1 MIEFIQDCGFDSYLR
16 SKKNK
21 TKQKTLKWKPQAEGY
36 TQGEAL
42 SEKQSGLLKGLKF
55 EKPVIRLGM
64 GFCTPTLAP

>member
-16 SKKNK
+16 SKKTRQIK
-21 TKQKTLKWKPQAEGY
+21 KTLKWKAQGEGY

-42 SEKQSGLLKGLKF
+42 SEKQSGLLKGLKS
-55 EKPVIRLGM
+55 EKPVTRLGM